1 MFVTKKT
8 KEKEEREWIGWRG
21 GGKEKEMSGRNV
33 GNGLTDDEELGGVLS
48 EREPM
53 MRDITRRRM
62 GKMCIERLK
71 KI

>member
-1 MFVTKKT
+1 
-8 KEKEEREWIGWRG
+8 
-21 GGKEKEMSGRNV
+21 MSGRNV

-71 KI
+71 KSRKRGKGDREV